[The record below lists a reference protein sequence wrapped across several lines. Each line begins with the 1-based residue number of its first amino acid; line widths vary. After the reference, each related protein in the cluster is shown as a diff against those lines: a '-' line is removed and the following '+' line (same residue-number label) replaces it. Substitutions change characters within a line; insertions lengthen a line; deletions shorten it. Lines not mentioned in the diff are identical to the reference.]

1 MTKRKRA
8 PRRPTAAGL
17 IVCVVCAVLLAAAA
31 YLIEARGGLGG
42 LPTWA
47 QLHEWLG
54 VPVDGPSAE
63 MLAQG
68 DAAVTFFDV
77 GQGDSVLVSCEGEH
91 CLIDAGTPD
100 SADSLAAA
108 LRAAG
113 VRQLDYVVMTHPH
126 ADHIGGMDT
135 VLQNFLVD
143 TLILPDL
150 SDADAENGQLGQVL
164 GQAERAGVETVTAQ
178 TGQTYALG
186 SGTLTVLLAGLPGA
200 EPEDVNDTS
209 LCLRFSLGDFAF
221 LDTGDAETAEEEAL
235 AAHCGAGVRCTLF
248 KAGHHGSSTS
258 NSETLLALARPQAA
272 VVSCGLDN
280 DYGHPHAEVLDR
292 FAENGIQ
299 VFRTD
304 EQGMLT
310 FAAQADGSWRL
321 LEKAGAESGE
331 ESEEQRPAA

>member
-1 MTKRKRA
+1 MTKRKRQ
-8 PRRPTAAGL
+8 PRRPTTAGVIACL
-17 IVCVVCAVLLAAAA
+17 VCGVLLAAAS
-31 YLIEARGGLGG
+31 YLIDAFGGLYG
-42 LPTWA
+42 LPGWE
-47 QLHEWLG
+47 QLYAWLG
-54 VPVDGPSAE
+54 IPMDTPSAE
-63 MLAQG
+63 MLQTG
-68 DAAVTFFDV
+68 DATVTFFDV
-77 GQGDSVLVSCEGEH
+77 GQGDSVLIACGEDT

-100 SADSLAAA
+100 AADSLVAA
-108 LRAAG
+108 LQTAG
-113 VRQLDYVVMTHPH
+113 VRRLDYLVMTHPH

-178 TGQTYALG
+178 TGQAYALG

-304 EQGMLT
+304 EQGTLT

-321 LEKAGAESGE
+321 QEKAGA